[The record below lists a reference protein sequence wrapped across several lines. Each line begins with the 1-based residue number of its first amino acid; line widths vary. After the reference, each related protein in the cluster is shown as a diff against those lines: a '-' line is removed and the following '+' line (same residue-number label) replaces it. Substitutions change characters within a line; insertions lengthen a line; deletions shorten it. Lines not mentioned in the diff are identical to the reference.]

1 MLAASV
7 SSFERQQE
15 LSERLAAERQLKIWA
30 DPEGDSAANLL
41 LFVDSTE

>member
-15 LSERLAAERQLKIWA
+15 LSERLAAERQQLKIGA
-30 DPEGDSAANLL
+30 EPEGGSAAK
-41 LFVDSTE
+41 FVIIRWFN